1 MIMEKLTR
9 KELELLIE
17 LIQKEKESIH
27 TKAIQDKE
35 LREREIELDFISI
48 KLNTQLKQ
56 IEG

>member
-1 MIMEKLTR
+1 MEKLTR
-9 KELELLIE
+9 QELELLLE
-17 LIQKEKESIH
+17 LLKKEKESIH